1 LAALSKHVETAR
13 LLLDHGAEINGTNN
27 NGMTPLHYAA
37 ESDSVLMVQLFLD
50 RGADVIAKNVKG

>member
-1 LAALSKHVETAR
+1 MAALSKHVETAR
-13 LLLDHGAEINGTNN
+13 LLLDHGAELNATNK